1 MSKLRNS
8 NCIYPAPAAFPVE
21 TVSVWRLLSLVPG
34 LGLALATVLA
44 STNIGTSAHR
54 VITLIILHTPGAH
67 HPALSTPYSL
77 TATNSLLV
85 GPHHDCGVMTVLPSL
100 ISFWLDP
107 WPESW
112 LGPGPV
118 SPPSPGGSPGLRV
131 SDMED
136 AREES
141 GVRIHT
147 SSASVSWSPSSLSL
161 SLAGRAD
168 PPGSDLNPN
177 VQIVPSRS

>member
-1 MSKLRNS
+1 M
-8 NCIYPAPAAFPVE
+8 
-21 TVSVWRLLSLVPG
+21 
-34 LGLALATVLA
+34 
-44 STNIGTSAHR
+44 
-54 VITLIILHTPGAH
+54 
-67 HPALSTPYSL
+67 
-77 TATNSLLV
+77 
-85 GPHHDCGVMTVLPSL
+85 
-100 ISFWLDP
+100 
-107 WPESW
+107 
-112 LGPGPV
+112 
-118 SPPSPGGSPGLRV
+118 SPPSPGLLV

-141 GVRIHT
+141 GVSTHA